1 MLQSIGGGGGWTL
14 FDEPAAYAILGA
26 IAANGGSA
34 GSIELSNTTQLIS
47 AGSNSPAL
55 VVQSIGG
62 GGGATGKSKYGT
74 QLGAT
79 GGSGNLQG
87 GGISVDH
94 TGLIG
99 TIGDFSAG
107 VLLQSIGGGGGL
119 SDNVVDGGA
128 ILGAR
133 AVAGSDSNLNAGAV
147 TLTVEGTIQTRGNN
161 SPGLNVQSI
170 AGGGGW
176 IGNVN
181 GELRL
186 GSSEIAGSQNAG
198 EITISS
204 SAAINTIGDNSIG
217 LLGQSIGGGGGV
229 AGINTSLL
237 STQLGSNNSGS
248 TNSGSLSLNNS
259 GNVTTEGNNAA
270 GIVVQSIAG
279 GGGIA
284 ALQPLNGSSSSLK
297 LGTVNG
303 TTSQAD
309 AIAISNQASVIT
321 HGDAAPALLA
331 QSIGGGGGAIQSLNN
346 PRVDTLNLGS
356 TSTQNSSA
364 GSITLSNVGILSTS
378 GQASPGLVLQAIGG
392 GGGWSLLNSGTANL
406 GAVGLTNGR
415 GGDISLNLD
424 GTVITAGNSSPALVA
439 QSIGGGG
446 GYAGSSEGDGI
457 LGSNDSRGALG
468 VRGSIDYGSLSEPV
482 ASSPGVWLSIGGDL
496 ATVGD
501 HAPVAV
507 LQAIG
512 GGGGWL
518 GNSQGNARLGLSDSL
533 NNRVEAD
540 GGSILVTSDP
550 GSSYISTGV
559 SSPGLVVQSVGGGGG
574 ASGIAGGSARL
585 GSSGGT
591 GSLMGGPITMTGW
604 VWTSTS
610 GDNSPTLV
618 MQSIGGGGGLVAD
631 VEGTQLDLG
640 TTSNGNTSAAS
651 VWIAGNIQLYSDGT
665 NSPGLVAQ
673 SIGGGGGMAFT
684 DTANVNLGS
693 DTSGNSS
700 SGDVSVYAWDG
711 AIISTQGSS
720 SPAVLAQSVGAGG
733 GYAGGSGSGSV
744 AQVSLGGSG
753 QQSGGAG
760 NVSVNLHNTSLLITT
775 GTQSQGVIAQAIGGG
790 GGFTSQNGAAMRL
803 GMDGGTGSAGSVSIF
818 NQGIIATSGSYS
830 EGVLAQSIG
839 GGGGSAGAS
848 TTNLVLGSSLGST
861 SNGGDVSVT
870 NIDWI
875 STSGDYSIGVF
886 AQSVGGG
893 GGRVGNASGDMT
905 LGSNGGGGDGGN
917 VSLNNGGG
925 TIATAGAYSP
935 AYLMQSIGGG
945 GGMVGLGQSD
955 GTGNVLL
962 GGGVDGT
969 AGSAG
974 SLTLV
979 NAGGTIQASGAFSP
993 GVIHQSIGGGGGWIG
1008 NVTNGN
1014 LQLGGLTV
1022 GTSRGADL
1030 NLQMPFAVLTTG
1042 DNSPGAVLQSLGG
1055 GGGAAGNVSGNVQAG
1070 GTLRAGVDGRGGSP
1084 TYQQFG
1090 EPITTLG
1097 DNSPGVLLQSIGG
1110 GGGVVGQ
1117 VNGDLTVGTDSAPGS
1132 NASGSA
1138 IAATTSAR
1146 ITTAGSSSPGLVL
1159 QSIGGGGVL
1168 AGSAPISVTAGSQG
1182 FGSSSAGPIEL
1193 INRGAITTVGANST
1207 AVILQSI
1214 GGGGVYTTSAGGGVI
1229 TLGGSVV
1236 GDNDAG
1242 AISLRSSGA
1251 ITTTDSNAA
1260 AIVAQSIGGGGGSVF
1275 GLEGAVA
1282 SSIRLGSDTATQN
1295 RGSAIE
1301 LTITGPLTSY
1311 GDLSPG
1317 VIAQSIGGGGGYAP
1331 LAATSASAGASN
1343 SVGLSAA
1350 AVSINLSADLTT
1362 AGNFSD
1368 AVIAQSIGGGGGV
1381 LGSTTTSLT
1390 LGATNGG
1397 QGQADDIA
1405 VVSSATIRTSGEQS
1419 VGITAQSI
1427 GAGGGRAGSA
1437 SGSVTL
1443 GAAGGSGNAGN
1454 VSLNLAGAN
1463 GDGSIITTG
1472 SQSPAFVLQSI
1483 GGGGGLVFPDSGNGN
1498 GDLLLGGSGLGS
1510 EGSGG
1515 GVSFTAGN
1523 RSRVVTTGDGSSG
1536 LTYQSIG
1543 GGGGYAG
1550 STTASAQ
1557 LGGTYRGSSRG
1568 ADLTLSSQVAVS
1580 TVGSDAS
1587 AMAVQTIGGG
1597 GGFVGS
1603 IGQNVTLG
1611 GTAALAGESN
1621 GSGGSIAVTVNSALM
1636 SSGDGA
1642 ATVLAQSIGGGG
1654 GSTAT
1659 VGGNATLGGLGQGQR
1674 RGGNLTLTLE
1684 QAIGSGGSHAAGLLG
1699 QSVGGGGGSVGVV
1712 NGNLQFGRLGDALN
1726 TGDSRAGD
1734 ITLTLQPNAQL
1745 FSQGDFSPGLV
1756 LQSIGGGGGFAGGVS
1771 GSVQLGGGGLGTTG
1785 TASGGNIVWSNAG
1798 SISTS
1803 GQQSPG
1809 VVLQTIGGGGGYST
1823 SGSSTNFSGAGHLG
1837 ENTSS
1842 ADLTITNTGV
1852 IATSGNNSF
1861 GMLAQSIGG
1870 GGGLSGASTG
1880 LVSLN
1885 NSNQNSA
1892 SGNINLEN
1900 SGLISTSGVG
1910 AHALVAQTIAGG
1922 GGFVYGGV
1930 RKEDSATLAGR
1941 PTGRS
1946 GDITV
1951 TNSGTIRTTGEN
1963 AVALLFQDAT
1973 GGAYLYQNPDG
1984 SVSAIT
1990 EGSTDGVDPAGRVVV
2005 RNTGFILAT
2014 GQGGVGITKSTS
2026 ALSGNLRVD
2035 NAEGAVIQG
2044 GDGGTAINLPTD
2056 RVERV
2061 NNYGRIIGGSSGEGL
2076 AITGAGGPDEIN
2088 NYGEIDGN
2096 ISIPNITKNIYNA
2109 PTGRIEAQFVNLNG
2123 NVDLTNSGTVSP
2135 NGEYRIGRLEINA
2148 NYITTTTSNYEAD
2161 LVLRSGVTDQ
2171 LIVQYA
2177 ADLAGTVTLLA
2188 NQVGQAK
2195 PGTFLSEGIIT
2206 TADGIDLDKLRLSA
2220 PTSAV
2225 ATFALQKVDSGRNLA
2240 FNYTVNYAPS
2250 GLNPNGAAVGQA
2262 VNQIQAAGSTAGF
2275 EPTAALIFAQQN
2287 ISQLNTLY
2295 QQLSGAT
2302 NTVFPQVTIDAAQGF
2317 QEDVLAMLKTT
2328 PINQSQRCLQ
2338 QLQLLKPGEDFKGYP
2353 EDCGKWQGWFM
2364 AGGYN
2369 ATTPGQGSSNQSGY
2383 NTAAFNSMAGADAL
2397 VGPNTLVGAA
2407 ARYDN
2412 LSTTTTPGQ
2421 SAYGN
2426 TQGWSG
2432 LLYAKQR
2439 LGKSTW
2445 LTGLLGS
2452 GGFGTNITRQV
2463 SVQNP
2468 STEQGTSQSTALGG
2482 ALTLSQVIKTAEA
2495 GSLTPRIGIS
2505 WMQLNQGSYNESTS
2519 SSNTAYQQPGN
2530 PLVSYPNPGKASYS
2544 LNYASAAYTSTPLE
2558 IGFDFKHPLKAGK
2571 MLFTPRLS
2579 VGYAWDLSNTSR
2591 NLTAQFQSAPTASFN
2606 VVGTPAPG
2614 SWWNLGLGFDLAINQ
2629 RTSLYANTIG
2639 QLSPGSTQ
2647 SINYSGGIRWRF

>member
-1 MLQSIGGGGGWTL
+1 MGAPITMSGWVW
-14 FDEPAAYAILGA
+14 A
-26 IAANGGSA
+26 
-34 GSIELSNTTQLIS
+34 
-47 AGSNSPAL
+47 
-55 VVQSIGG
+55 
-62 GGGATGKSKYGT
+62 
-74 QLGAT
+74 
-79 GGSGNLQG
+79 
-87 GGISVDH
+87 
-94 TGLIG
+94 
-99 TIGDFSAG
+99 
-107 VLLQSIGGGGGL
+107 
-119 SDNVVDGGA
+119 
-128 ILGAR
+128 
-133 AVAGSDSNLNAGAV
+133 
-147 TLTVEGTIQTRGNN
+147 
-161 SPGLNVQSI
+161 
-170 AGGGGW
+170 
-176 IGNVN
+176 
-181 GELRL
+181 
-186 GSSEIAGSQNAG
+186 
-198 EITISS
+198 
-204 SAAINTIGDNSIG
+204 
-217 LLGQSIGGGGGV
+217 
-229 AGINTSLL
+229 
-237 STQLGSNNSGS
+237 
-248 TNSGSLSLNNS
+248 
-259 GNVTTEGNNAA
+259 
-270 GIVVQSIAG
+270 
-279 GGGIA
+279 
-284 ALQPLNGSSSSLK
+284 
-297 LGTVNG
+297 
-303 TTSQAD
+303 
-309 AIAISNQASVIT
+309 
-321 HGDAAPALLA
+321 
-331 QSIGGGGGAIQSLNN
+331 
-346 PRVDTLNLGS
+346 
-356 TSTQNSSA
+356 
-364 GSITLSNVGILSTS
+364 STS
-378 GQASPGLVLQAIGG
+378 G
-392 GGGWSLLNSGTANL
+392 N
-406 GAVGLTNGR
+406 
-415 GGDISLNLD
+415 
-424 GTVITAGNSSPALVA
+424 
-439 QSIGGGG
+439 
-446 GYAGSSEGDGI
+446 
-457 LGSNDSRGALG
+457 
-468 VRGSIDYGSLSEPV
+468 
-482 ASSPGVWLSIGGDL
+482 
-496 ATVGD
+496 
-501 HAPVAV
+501 
-507 LQAIG
+507 
-512 GGGGWL
+512 
-518 GNSQGNARLGLSDSL
+518 
-533 NNRVEAD
+533 
-540 GGSILVTSDP
+540 
-550 GSSYISTGV
+550 
-559 SSPGLVVQSVGGGGG
+559 
-574 ASGIAGGSARL
+574 
-585 GSSGGT
+585 
-591 GSLMGGPITMTGW
+591 
-604 VWTSTS
+604 
-610 GDNSPTLV
+610 NSPTLV
-618 MQSIGGGGGLVAD
+618 MQSIGGGGGLVAN
-631 VEGTQLDLG
+631 VAGTQLDLG
-640 TTSNGNTSAAS
+640 TTSNGNTSAES
-651 VWIAGNIQLYSDGT
+651 VWVAGNIQLYSAGK

-673 SIGGGGGMAFT
+673 SIGGGGGVAFT
-684 DTANVNLGS
+684 NTANVNLGA
-693 DTSGNSS
+693 DITGNSS
-700 SGDVSVYAWDG
+700 AGNVTLYAWDG

-733 GYAGGSGSGSV
+733 GYAGGNGSGSV
-744 AQVSLGGSG
+744 AEVSLGGSG
-753 QQSGGAG
+753 QQIGGAG
-760 NVSVNLHNTSLLITT
+760 NVLINLYSTVRLQTS
-775 GTQSQGVIAQAIGGG
+775 GEQSQGVIAQSIGGG

-803 GMDGGTGSAGSVSIF
+803 GMDGGTGSAGSVSVI
-818 NQGIIATSGSYS
+818 NQGTIVTGGPYS
-830 EGVLAQSIG
+830 EGVLAQSVG

-848 TTNLVLGSSLGST
+848 TTSLVLGSSQGSS

-870 NIDWI
+870 NSNWI

-893 GGRVGNASGDMT
+893 GGRVGSASGGMT

-917 VSLNNGGG
+917 VTLNNGGG
-925 TIATAGAYSP
+925 TIATSGAYSP

-945 GGMVGLGQSD
+945 GGMVGLGESQ
-955 GTGNVLL
+955 GTGTVRL
-962 GGGVDGT
+962 GGGPDGT
-969 AGSAG
+969 SGSGG

-979 NAGGTIQASGAFSP
+979 NAGGTIQAEGSFSP

-1008 NVTNGN
+1008 NVTGGD
-1014 LQLGGLTV
+1014 LLLGGLTV

-1055 GGGAAGNVSGNVQAG
+1055 GGGAAGNVSGSVKAG
-1070 GTLRAGVDGRGGSP
+1070 GELQAGVDGRGGSL

-1090 EPITTLG
+1090 EPITTRG

-1117 VNGDLTVGTDSAPGS
+1117 VDGDLTVGTDSAPGS

-1138 IAATTSAR
+1138 IAATTSAP

-1168 AGSAPISVTAGSQG
+1168 AGSAPVSVTAGTEG
-1182 FGSSSAGPIEL
+1182 VGSSSAGAL
-1193 INRGAITTVGANST
+1193 TLTNRGAITTVGANST

-1214 GGGGVYTTSAGGGVI
+1214 GGGGVFTTSAGGGVI

-1301 LTITGPLTSY
+1301 LTITGPLTSV
-1311 GDLSPG
+1311 GNLSPG

-1350 AVSINLSADLTT
+1350 TVSINLSADLTT
-1362 AGNFSD
+1362 TGNFSD

-1397 QGQADDIA
+1397 QGQAGDIA
-1405 VVSSATIRTSGEQS
+1405 VVNSATIRTTGQQS

-1443 GAAGGSGNAGN
+1443 GASGGSGDAGN

-1483 GGGGGLVFPDSGNGN
+1483 GGGGGLVFPDSDDAS

-1515 GVSFTAGN
+1515 GVSFTAGSS
-1523 RSRVVTTGDGSSG
+1523 SRVVTTGDGSSG

-1557 LGGTYRGSSRG
+1557 LGGTYRGISRG

-1580 TVGSDAS
+1580 TSGSDAS
-1587 AMAVQTIGGG
+1587 AMAVQSIGGG

-1603 IGQNVTLG
+1603 IGQDVRLG
-1611 GTAALAGESN
+1611 GTAALAGDSN
-1621 GSGGSIAVTVNSALM
+1621 GSGGAIALTLNSALM

-1642 ATVLAQSIGGGG
+1642 ATVLSQTIGGGG

-1684 QAIGSGGSHAAGLLG
+1684 QAIGSGGSNAAGLLG
-1699 QSVGGGGGSVGVV
+1699 QSIGGGGGSVGVV
-1712 NGNLQFGRLGDALN
+1712 SGNLQLGRLGTALN
-1726 TGDSRAGD
+1726 AGDSRGGD
-1734 ITLTLQPNAQL
+1734 IALTMRSTSQL
-1745 FSQGDFSPGLV
+1745 FSQGDFSPAML
-1756 LQSIGGGGGFAGGVS
+1756 LQSIGGGGGFSSGAGGT
-1771 GSVQLGGGGLGTTG
+1771 VQLGGGGVGTTG
-1785 TASGGNIVWSNAG
+1785 NASGGSIAWANAG

-1803 GQQSPG
+1803 GEQSPG
-1809 VVLQTIGGGGGYST
+1809 VVLQSIGGGGGYST
-1823 SGSSTNFSGAGHLG
+1823 SGSSTDFSGAGHLG
-1837 ENTSS
+1837 DNTSA

-1852 IATSGNNSF
+1852 IATSGKNSF
-1861 GMLAQSIGG
+1861 GMLAQTIGG
-1870 GGGLSGASTG
+1870 GGGLGGASSG
-1880 LVSLN
+1880 LVNLN
-1885 NSNQNSA
+1885 NTNQNSA
-1892 SGNINLEN
+1892 SGSINLEN
-1900 SGLISTSGVG
+1900 SGLISTSGIG

-1922 GGFVYGGV
+1922 GGFVFGGV
-1930 RKEDSATLAGR
+1930 RKEDSATLTGR
-1941 PTGRS
+1941 ATGRS

-1951 TNSGTIRTTGEN
+1951 TNSGTIRATGQN

-1984 SVSAIT
+1984 SVSAVT

-2005 RNTGFILAT
+2005 RNTGSILAT

-2035 NAEGAVIQG
+2035 NAAGAVIQG
-2044 GDGGTAINLPTD
+2044 GDGGTAINLPTEN
-2056 RVERV
+2056 VERI
-2061 NNYGRIIGGSSGEGL
+2061 NNYGKIIGGSTGEGL
-2076 AITGAGGPDEIN
+2076 AITGGGGPDEIN
-2088 NYGEIDGN
+2088 NYGEINGN
-2096 ISIPNITKNIYNA
+2096 ISIPNITRNIYNA
-2109 PTGRIEAQFVNLNG
+2109 PTGRIEAQFIDLNG
-2123 NVDLTNSGTVSP
+2123 NVELTNTGTVSP
-2135 NGEYRIGRLEINA
+2135 NGEYRIGSLEINA
-2148 NYITTTTSNYEAD
+2148 NYITTSTSNYEAD
-2161 LVLRSGVTDQ
+2161 LVLRSGVTDK

-2177 ADLAGTVTLLA
+2177 ADLAGSVTLLA

-2206 TADGIDLDKLRLSA
+2206 TADGIDLDKLQLNA

-2250 GLNPNGAAVGQA
+2250 GLNPNGTAVGQA
-2262 VNQIQAAGSTAGF
+2262 VNQIQAAGSTTGF

-2287 ISQLNTLY
+2287 TGQLNTLY

-2302 NTVFPQVTIDAAQGF
+2302 NTVFPQVAIDAAQGF
-2317 QEDVLAMLKTT
+2317 QEDVLTMLKTT
-2328 PINQSQRCLQ
+2328 PVNQSQRCLQ
-2338 QLQLLKPGEDFKGYP
+2338 QLQQLKPGEDYKGYP
-2353 EDCGKWQGWFM
+2353 EDCGKWQGWFI

-2397 VGPNTLVGAA
+2397 IGPNTILGAA

-2439 LGKSTW
+2439 LGQNTW

-2468 STEQGTSQSTALGG
+2468 STEQSTSQSTALGG
-2482 ALTLSQVIKTAEA
+2482 ALTLSQVIKTADA
-2495 GSLTPRIGIS
+2495 GSLAPRIGIS

-2530 PLVSYPNPGKASYS
+2530 PLISYPNPGKASYS

-2558 IGFDFKHPLKAGK
+2558 IGVDFKHPLKAGK
-2571 MLFTPRLS
+2571 MVFTPRLS
-2579 VGYAWDLSNTSR
+2579 VGYAWDLSNTAR
-2591 NLTAQFQSAPTASFN
+2591 NLTAQFQAAQTASFS

-2629 RTSLYANTIG
+2629 RTSLYADTRG

-2647 SINYSGGIRWRF
+2647 AINYNGGIRWRF